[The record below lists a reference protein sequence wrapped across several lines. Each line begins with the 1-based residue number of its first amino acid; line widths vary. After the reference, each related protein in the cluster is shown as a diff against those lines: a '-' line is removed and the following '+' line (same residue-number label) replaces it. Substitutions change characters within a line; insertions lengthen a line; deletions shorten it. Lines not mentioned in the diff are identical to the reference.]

1 MQPVK
6 NKPLSGLI
14 LLFIGFISIL
24 GQVALLR
31 ELAVAFFGSELIYL
45 LAIAFWLVWTGLGA
59 LLSRRIGTNKGLLA
73 CVAALGFAL
82 PLEVVFARGVRLI
95 FGATPGAFMP
105 FEQQLIAMAATLAP
119 AGLLLGYLFV
129 QAARR
134 HVTRGGSFATAYGLE
149 SLGGVLGGL
158 ASTFLLA
165 GHLATFPTII
175 LCSALTFFIG
185 SLLTHDAR
193 SARFLFA
200 LTTLASLSFLFFAG
214 NAVDRATLRWQFPGL
229 LDSRDSPY
237 GRLTMTERGGQL
249 AVFENGAL
257 SFETQGTEPEEIAHL
272 ALLAHENPR
281 RILLLGG
288 GVSGTVREILKHRPE
303 KIDYIELDPFL
314 IELAQAHL
322 PNEIRNSLQAPP
334 VNLIIS
340 DGRKFLRST
349 TNRYDVI
356 IVDMPE
362 PTSGGTNRYYTRE
375 FFAACA
381 RVLIEDGL
389 IAFRLP
395 SSEQYWTPGLARRN
409 TSIYR
414 AAKSIFS
421 DIIVLPGGV
430 NTFLASNTSL
440 SREPIVSVE
449 RLLARQIKTRLILP
463 PYINYLYTN
472 DRFTEIE
479 QILNQTIAPVNSDL
493 KPVCYQLTL
502 LLWLSKFYYELSDFQ
517 TSAGSWLW
525 WLLLPLLA
533 LFWIVRRRAV
543 AAAKLLL
550 VILAGFA
557 GMVIEF
563 AVLLRF
569 QTASGVL
576 FQDIGLL
583 LAGFMAG
590 LAVSPLPGKWAA
602 RTRTR
607 GYVLALSLV
616 LLCGASMLIFHWEGM
631 RYTIVGIVWLFFAGA
646 VVGSFF
652 CYATEKTPDKGGALY
667 AADLLGG
674 SFGALMAS
682 LLLLPSLGLDTSA
695 LWMGLLAL
703 LGLLLI

>member
-1 MQPVK
+1 MI
-6 NKPLSGLI
+6 LI
-14 LLFIGFISIL
+14 FIGFISIL

-45 LAIAFWLVWTGLGA
+45 LAIAFWLIWTGLGA
-59 LLSRRIGTNKGLLA
+59 LLNRRIGTNKGLLA

-134 HVTRGGSFATAYGLE
+134 HVTHGGSFATAYGLE

-165 GHLATFPTII
+165 GHLATFPTVI

-185 SLLTHDAR
+185 FFLSRDAR
-193 SARFLFA
+193 AARFLFA
-200 LTTLASLSFLFFAG
+200 LTSLAFLALLIFAG
-214 NAVDRATLRWQFPGL
+214 NIVDRATLRWQFPGL

-314 IELAQAHL
+314 IEMAQAYL
-322 PNEIRNSLQAPP
+322 PDEIRNSLQAPS

-340 DGRKFLRST
+340 DGRKFLRNT

-381 RVLIEDGL
+381 RVLSEDGL

-414 AAKSIFS
+414 AAKSTFS

-430 NTFLASNTSL
+430 NTFLASNATL

-479 QILNQTIAPVNSDL
+479 KILNQTVAPVNSDV

-543 AAAKLLL
+543 VAKLLL

-590 LAVSPLPGKWAA
+590 LAVSPLSGKWAA
-602 RTRTR
+602 RKHKR
-607 GYVLALSLV
+607 GFFLALSLV

-631 RYTIVGIVWLFFAGA
+631 RYTVVGIVWLFFAGA

-652 CYATEKTPDKGGALY
+652 CYATEKIPDKGGLLY

-674 SFGALMAS
+674 SLGALIAS

-695 LWMGLLAL
+695 FWMGLIAL